1 MGECFPIVPVQMGV
15 AFPSLSLSVA
25 LSLKPTHIELK
36 YFRDAVQSIESPHRD
51 KRGASKVAN
60 EVLKKGGEVASDVSG
75 EMRGFDFE
83 GMRFGVKAWRASAS
97 DAREHG
103 SPAVPIVLVHGFAQ
117 QASTWDDTARLLA
130 NAGAECFGFELAGHG
145 AGACS
150 AGGDPAERPD
160 FFDLCFQARALLA
173 FCRVVARDA
182 GVAPVLVGYSM
193 GGRVAL
199 QAACLAADDLRDGGE
214 LNRISLR
221 SSAAFA
227 SRNRACHLDAAAGD
241 LRDGDQ
247 FDRISLRSFA
257 AFAPCGRTGRLDM
270 AESGQWDTAAT
281 PVGDAARISV
291 AAPFSALVLES
302 AGTGPAD
309 DAAREALRERNFAW
323 AARVRDEGVSAFMDW
338 WAGLPLFESQRNLA
352 NDQQERLRAG
362 RLANDAE
369 SLALSFERAGAH
381 VMPSKQETVRALCEL
396 SRRGIPVS
404 YLAGELD
411 AKYCKVLADLQAE
424 SQGAVSCR
432 VVPAAGHSIHLEQSE
447 AFNAILEE
455 VVESC
460 TPKPAAP

>member
-1 MGECFPIVPVQMGV
+1 M
-15 AFPSLSLSVA
+15 
-25 LSLKPTHIELK
+25 
-36 YFRDAVQSIESPHRD
+36 
-51 KRGASKVAN
+51 AN
-60 EVLKKGGEVASDVSG
+60 EVLKKGGEVASEVSG
-75 EMRGFDFE
+75 ETRGFDFE

-97 DAREHG
+97 GAREGG
-103 SPAVPIVLVHGFAQ
+103 SPAAPIVLVHGFAQ
-117 QASTWDDTARLLA
+117 QAFTWDDTAHLLA
-130 NAGAECFGFELAGHG
+130 DAGAECFGFELAGHG

-150 AGGDPAERPD
+150 AGGDPAERSG

-199 QAACLAADDLRDGGE
+199 QAARLAADDLQDGDLRDGGE

-227 SRNRACHLDAAAGD
+227 PCDRA
-241 LRDGDQ
+241 R
-247 FDRISLRSFA
+247 
-257 AFAPCGRTGRLDM
+257 RLDV
-270 AESGQWDTAAT
+270 AGACQRDVTAN
-281 PVGDAARISV
+281 AARMSA

-323 AARVRDEGVSAFMDW
+323 AARVRGDGVSAFMDW
-338 WAGLPLFESQRNLA
+338 WADLPLFESQRILP
-352 NDQQERLRAG
+352 DEQQKRLRVG

-381 VMPSKQETVRALCEL
+381 AMPSKQETVRALCEL
-396 SRRGIPVS
+396 AAQGILVS

-411 AKYCKVLADLQAE
+411 AKYCKVASTLQAE

-432 VVPAAGHSIHLEQSE
+432 VVPAAGHNIHLEQSE
-447 AFNAILEE
+447 AFNAILGE

-460 TPKPAAP
+460 TPEPAAP

>member
-1 MGECFPIVPVQMGV
+1 M

-36 YFRDAVQSIESPHRD
+36 YSRDAAQSTESPHWGK
-51 KRGASKVAN
+51 KRTAKVAS
-60 EVLKKGGEVASDVSG
+60 EVLKKGGEVASEVPG
-75 EMRGFDFE
+75 ETSGFDFE

-97 DAREHG
+97 GAREGG

-117 QASTWDDTARLLA
+117 QASTWDDAARLLA
-130 NAGAECFGFELAGHG
+130 DAGARCFGFELVGHG

-199 QAACLAADDLRDGGE
+199 QAACLAADDLRGGGE
-214 LNRISLR
+214 LDRTALR

-227 SRNRACHLDAAAGD
+227 PRGRDRRLDAIAA
-241 LRDGDQ
+241 L
-247 FDRISLRSFA
+247 I
-257 AFAPCGRTGRLDM
+257 
-270 AESGQWDTAAT
+270 
-281 PVGDAARISV
+281 
-291 AAPFSALVLES
+291 LES
-302 AGTGPAD
+302 AGLGPAD

-323 AARVRDEGVSAFMDW
+323 AARVRDEGVPAFMDW
-338 WAGLPLFESQRNLA
+338 WAGLPLFESQQHLPA
-352 NDQQERLRAG
+352 DQQKRLRAG

-381 VMPSKQETVRALCEL
+381 AMPSQGESIRALCEL
-396 SRRGIPVS
+396 AAKGIPVS

-411 AKYCKVLADLQAE
+411 AKYCKVLADLRAE
-424 SQGAVSCR
+424 SQGAISCR
-432 VVPAAGHSIHLEQSE
+432 IVPAAGHNIHLEQSE
-447 AFNAILEE
+447 AFNAILGE

-460 TPKPAAP
+460 TPEPAAP

>member
-1 MGECFPIVPVQMGV
+1 MGV

-25 LSLKPTHIELK
+25 LSLKPEHIELK
-36 YFRDAVQSIESPHRD
+36 YFRDAVQSIESSHWD
-51 KRGASKVAN
+51 ERGASKVAN
-60 EVLKKGGEVASDVSG
+60 EVLKKGGEVASEVSG
-75 EMRGFDFE
+75 ETRSFDFE

-97 DAREHG
+97 DAREG
-103 SPAVPIVLVHGFAQ
+103 DALSAPIVLVHGFAQ
-117 QASTWDDTARLLA
+117 QASTWDDAVRLLA
-130 NAGAECFGFELAGHG
+130 GAGAECFGFELAGHG

-150 AGGDPAERPD
+150 AGGDPAERPG

-173 FCRVVARDA
+173 FCRVVARNA

-227 SRNRACHLDAAAGD
+227 PCDRA
-241 LRDGDQ
+241 R
-247 FDRISLRSFA
+247 
-257 AFAPCGRTGRLDM
+257 RLDV
-270 AESGQWDTAAT
+270 AGACQRDVTAN
-281 PVGDAARISV
+281 AARMSV
-291 AAPFSALVLES
+291 AVPFSALVLES
-302 AGTGPAD
+302 AGLGPVD

-323 AARVRDEGVSAFMDW
+323 AARVRGEGVSAFMDW
-338 WAGLPLFESQRNLA
+338 WAGLPLFESQRNLDD
-352 NDQQERLRAG
+352 DQRERLRAG
-362 RLANDAE
+362 RLANDTE

-381 VMPSKQETVRALCEL
+381 AMSSQGESIRTLCEL
-396 SRRGIPVS
+396 AAKGIPVS

-411 AKYCKVLADLQAE
+411 AKYCKVASILQAE

-432 VVPAAGHSIHLEQSE
+432 AVPRAGHNIHLEQPE
-447 AFNAILEE
+447 AFGAILEE

-460 TPKPAAP
+460 TPEPAAP

>member
-1 MGECFPIVPVQMGV
+1 M
-15 AFPSLSLSVA
+15 
-25 LSLKPTHIELK
+25 
-36 YFRDAVQSIESPHRD
+36 
-51 KRGASKVAN
+51 AN
-60 EVLKKGGEVASDVSG
+60 EVLKKGGEVASEVSG
-75 EMRGFDFE
+75 ETRGFDFE

-97 DAREHG
+97 DARAHG
-103 SPAVPIVLVHGFAQ
+103 ASTVPIVLVHGFAQ

-130 NAGAECFGFELAGHG
+130 DAGARCFGFELAGHG

-199 QAACLAADDLRDGGE
+199 RAACLAADDLRDGGD
-214 LNRISLR
+214 LDRTALR

-227 SRNRACHLDAAAGD
+227 PRNRACHLDAAAGD

-247 FDRISLRSFA
+247 LDRISLRSSA

-270 AESGQWDTAAT
+270 AESGQRDTAAT
-281 PVGDAARISV
+281 PVGDAARMSA

-309 DAAREALRERNFAW
+309 DAAREALRERNLAW
-323 AARVRDEGVSAFMDW
+323 AARVRGDGVSAFMDW
-338 WAGLPLFESQRNLA
+338 WAGLPLFESQRNLDD
-352 NDQQERLRAG
+352 DQRERLRAG

-381 VMPSKQETVRALCEL
+381 AMPSQGESIRALCEL
-396 SRRGIPVS
+396 AAKGIPVS

-411 AKYCKVLADLQAE
+411 AKYCKVASTLQAE

-432 VVPAAGHSIHLEQSE
+432 VVPAAGHNIHLEQSE
-447 AFNAILEE
+447 AFNAILGE

-460 TPKPAAP
+460 TPEPAAP

>member
-1 MGECFPIVPVQMGV
+1 MGV
-15 AFPSLSLSVA
+15 AFPSLSLSAA

-36 YFRDAVQSIESPHRD
+36 YFRDAVQSIESSHRD

-60 EVLKKGGEVASDVSG
+60 EVLKKGGEVASEVSG
-75 EMRGFDFE
+75 ETRSFDFE

-97 DAREHG
+97 DARAHG
-103 SPAVPIVLVHGFAQ
+103 TSTVPVVLVHGFAQ
-117 QASTWDDTARLLA
+117 QASTWDDTARLFA
-130 NAGAECFGFELAGHG
+130 DAGARCFGFELAGHG

-173 FCRVVARDA
+173 FCGVVARDA

-199 QAACLAADDLRDGGE
+199 QAACLAADDLRGGGE
-214 LNRISLR
+214 LDRTALR
-221 SSAAFA
+221 SS
-227 SRNRACHLDAAAGD
+227 
-241 LRDGDQ
+241 
-247 FDRISLRSFA
+247 A

-270 AESGQWDTAAT
+270 AESGQRDTAAT
-281 PVGDAARISV
+281 PVGDAARMSA

-323 AARVRDEGVSAFMDW
+323 AARVRGEGVSAFMDW
-338 WAGLPLFESQRNLA
+338 WAGLPLFESQRNLDD
-352 NDQQERLRAG
+352 DQRERLRTG
-362 RLANDAE
+362 RLANDVE
-369 SLALSFERAGAH
+369 SLAISFERAGAH

-396 SRRGIPVS
+396 AARGIPVS

-411 AKYCKVLADLQAE
+411 AKYCKVLADLRAE
-424 SQGAVSCR
+424 SQGAISCR
-432 VVPAAGHSIHLEQSE
+432 IVPAAGHNIHLEQPE
-447 AFNAILEE
+447 AFGAILEE

-460 TPKPAAP
+460 TPELAAP

>member
-1 MGECFPIVPVQMGV
+1 M
-15 AFPSLSLSVA
+15 
-25 LSLKPTHIELK
+25 
-36 YFRDAVQSIESPHRD
+36 
-51 KRGASKVAN
+51 AS
-60 EVLKKGGEVASDVSG
+60 EVLKKGGEVTSEVWG
-75 EMRGFDFE
+75 ETRGFDFE
-83 GMRFGVKAWRASAS
+83 SMRFGMKAWRASAP
-97 DAREHG
+97 DAREG
-103 SPAVPIVLVHGFAQ
+103 GTLSAPIVFVHGFAQ
-117 QASTWDDTARLLA
+117 QASTWDDAVRLLA
-130 NAGAECFGFELAGHG
+130 GAGAECFGFELAGHG

-227 SRNRACHLDAAAGD
+227 PCDRA
-241 LRDGDQ
+241 R
-247 FDRISLRSFA
+247 
-257 AFAPCGRTGRLDM
+257 RLDV
-270 AESGQWDTAAT
+270 AGACQRDVTAN
-281 PVGDAARISV
+281 AARMS
-291 AAPFSALVLES
+291 AAVPFSALVLES
-302 AGTGPAD
+302 AGLGPVD

-323 AARVRDEGVSAFMDW
+323 GARVRGEGVSAFMDW
-338 WAGLPLFESQRNLA
+338 WAGLPLFESQQYLSA
-352 NDQQERLRAG
+352 DQRERLRTS

-381 VMPSKQETVRALCEL
+381 AMSSQGESIRTLCEL
-396 SRRGIPVS
+396 AAKGIPVS

-411 AKYCKVLADLQAE
+411 EKYCKVASTLQAK
-424 SQGAVSCR
+424 SQGAISCR
-432 VVPAAGHSIHLEQSE
+432 VVPAAGHNIHLEQPE
-447 AFNAILEE
+447 AFGAILEE

-460 TPKPAAP
+460 TPEPAAP

>member
-1 MGECFPIVPVQMGV
+1 M
-15 AFPSLSLSVA
+15 
-25 LSLKPTHIELK
+25 
-36 YFRDAVQSIESPHRD
+36 QSIESSHRD

-60 EVLKKGGEVASDVSG
+60 EVLKKGGEVASEVSG
-75 EMRGFDFE
+75 ETRGFDFE
-83 GMRFGVKAWRASAS
+83 GMSFGVKAWRASAS
-97 DAREHG
+97 DAREG
-103 SPAVPIVLVHGFAQ
+103 GASAVPIVLVHGFAQ
-117 QASTWDDTARLLA
+117 QASTWDDAARLLA
-130 NAGAECFGFELAGHG
+130 NAGVECFGFELAGHG
-145 AGACS
+145 AGAYS

-199 QAACLAADDLRDGGE
+199 QAACLV
-214 LNRISLR
+214 
-221 SSAAFA
+221 
-227 SRNRACHLDAAAGD
+227 AGD

-247 FDRISLRSFA
+247 LDRISLGSSA

-270 AESGQWDTAAT
+270 AESGQRDTAAT
-281 PVGDAARISV
+281 PVGDAARMSA

-302 AGTGPAD
+302 AGLGPVD

-338 WAGLPLFESQRNLA
+338 WAGLPLFESQQHLPA
-352 NDQQERLRAG
+352 DQQKRLRVG

-381 VMPSKQETVRALCEL
+381 VMPPKQETIRALCEL
-396 SRRGIPVS
+396 SRRGIPVN

-411 AKYCKVLADLQAE
+411 AKYCKVLADLRAE
-424 SQGAVSCR
+424 SQGAISCR
-432 VVPAAGHSIHLEQSE
+432 VVPAAGHSIHLEQPE
-447 AFNAILEE
+447 AFNAILGE

-460 TPKPAAP
+460 TPEPAAP

>member
-1 MGECFPIVPVQMGV
+1 M
-15 AFPSLSLSVA
+15 AFSSLSLSVA

-51 KRGASKVAN
+51 RRGASKVAN
-60 EVLKKGGEVASDVSG
+60 EVLKKGGEVASEVSG
-75 EMRGFDFE
+75 ETRGFDFE

-97 DAREHG
+97 DAREG
-103 SPAVPIVLVHGFAQ
+103 GASAVPIVLVHGFAQ
-117 QASTWDDTARLLA
+117 QASTWDDATRLLA
-130 NAGAECFGFELAGHG
+130 GAGAECFGFELAGHG
-145 AGACS
+145 VGACS
-150 AGGDPAERPD
+150 VGGDPTERPD

-173 FCRVVARDA
+173 FCGTVARDA
-182 GVAPVLVGYSM
+182 GVAPVLIGYSM

-199 QAACLAADDLRDGGE
+199 RAACLVAGDLRDGEFGRAA
-214 LNRISLR
+214 LG

-227 SRNRACHLDAAAGD
+227 SRNRTCHLDAAAGD

-247 FDRISLRSFA
+247 LDRISLRSSA

-270 AESGQWDTAAT
+270 AESGQRDTAAT
-281 PVGDAARISV
+281 PVGDAARMLA

-302 AGTGPAD
+302 AGLGPVD
-309 DAAREALRERNFAW
+309 DAAREVLHERNFAW
-323 AARVRDEGVSAFMDW
+323 AARVRGEGVSAFMDW
-338 WAGLPLFESQRNLA
+338 WAGLPLFESQRNLT
-352 NDQQERLRAG
+352 NDQRERLRAG

-381 VMPSKQETVRALCEL
+381 VMPSRQESVRALCEL

-411 AKYCKVLADLQAE
+411 AKYCKVLADLRAK
-424 SQGAVSCR
+424 SQGAISCR
-432 VVPAAGHSIHLEQSE
+432 IVPAAGHNIHLEQPR
-447 AFNAILEE
+447 AFGAILEE

-460 TPKPAAP
+460 TPKPAAL

>member
-1 MGECFPIVPVQMGV
+1 M
-15 AFPSLSLSVA
+15 S
-25 LSLKPTHIELK
+25 
-36 YFRDAVQSIESPHRD
+36 
-51 KRGASKVAN
+51 N
-60 EVLKKGGEVASDVSG
+60 EVLKKGGEVASEASG
-75 EMRGFDFE
+75 ETSGFDFE

-97 DAREHG
+97 DAREG
-103 SPAVPIVLVHGFAQ
+103 GASAVPIVLVHGFAQ
-117 QASTWDDTARLLA
+117 QASTWDDAAQLLA
-130 NAGAECFGFELAGHG
+130 DAGARRFGFELAGHG

-150 AGGDPAERPD
+150 AGGDPAERSD

-199 QAACLAADDLRDGGE
+199 QAACLVASDLRDGDQLDRISLRSSAAFAPRNRACRLDAVAGDLRGGGE

-227 SRNRACHLDAAAGD
+227 PC
-241 LRDGDQ
+241 
-247 FDRISLRSFA
+247 DRTR
-257 AFAPCGRTGRLDM
+257 RLDV
-270 AESGQWDTAAT
+270 AGACQRDVAAN
-281 PVGDAARISV
+281 AARMSA

-323 AARVRDEGVSAFMDW
+323 AARVRGEGVSAFMDW
-338 WAGLPLFESQRNLA
+338 WAGLPLFESQQHLPA
-352 NDQQERLRAG
+352 DQQKRLRVG

-381 VMPSKQETVRALCEL
+381 VMPPKQETIRVLCEL
-396 SRRGIPVS
+396 AAQGIPVS

-411 AKYCKVLADLQAE
+411 AKYCKVLADLRAE
-424 SQGAVSCR
+424 SQGAISCR
-432 VVPAAGHSIHLEQSE
+432 IVPAAGHNIHLEQPE
-447 AFNAILEE
+447 AFGAILEE